1 MYQER
6 TYRNLIKSPE
16 LVPYRVVVKET
27 DLMVYTDHK
36 LIDETKELVLE
47 QRGYVETFISSH
59 PEFAEALVPWQLSGP
74 APAIIANM
82 AKAAHNA
89 GVGPMAAVAGAIAEQ
104 VGLGL
109 LKLTDQAIV
118 ENGGDVFI
126 KTHSE
131 LTVGI
136 FAGDSPLSLRIG
148 IQLKHQPNPMA
159 VCTSSGTVGHSLSL
173 GKADAVCVVADSCSI
188 ADAAATSI
196 GNLVDSPADIE
207 KAIEV
212 GQKMNG
218 LTGVVVIADDKI
230 GMWGDLKIVSLKDR
244 NQRL

>member
-1 MYQER
+1 MYQDR
-6 TYRNLIKSPE
+6 TYRNLIQTQE

-27 DLMVYTDHK
+27 DLMVYADAK
-36 LIDETKELVLE
+36 LIDATKELVLE
-47 QRGYVETFISSH
+47 QRGYVETFIASH
-59 PEFAEALVPWQLSGP
+59 PDFVEALVPWRLNGP

-82 AKAAHNA
+82 VEAAHNA
-89 GVGPMAAVAGAIAEQ
+89 GVGPMAAIAGAIAEQ

-109 LKLTDQAIV
+109 LQLTDQVIV

-126 KTHSE
+126 RTNSD

-136 FAGDSPLSLRIG
+136 FAGNSPLSLRIG
-148 IQLKHQPNPMA
+148 IRLKPQSNPLA
-159 VCTSSGTVGHSLSL
+159 VCTSSGTIGHSLSL
-173 GKADAVCVVADSCSI
+173 GKADAVCVVADSCSN

-207 KAIEV
+207 KAIGV
-212 GQKMNG
+212 GKKMNG
-218 LTGVVVIADDKI
+218 LTGIVVIAGDKI
-230 GMWGDLKIVSLKDR
+230 GMWGELKIVSLKET